1 MSHVLFCWESNI
13 SSSIVAFSY
22 SPSAHHVIQWTLAH
36 RFHLFS
42 LCQIYNPPQSRPIFF
57 ANLVKFTRGRISL
70 PAFSPRGVRFTLS
83 HSSQSSSSDPAKFI
97 TLIHSQLL
105 SAQSNYNVKSAG
117 RHALSQVAV
126 LDVVFVSANVSNWP
140 HGH

>member
-57 ANLVKFTRGRISL
+57 ANLLKFTRGRISL
-70 PAFSPRGVRFTLS
+70 PAFSPRG
-83 HSSQSSSSDPAKFI
+83 FI